1 MTEGP
6 KWHKL
11 LLFWTFLVDI
21 SNWLKFGRMIAPWYF
36 IYFKMRENNF
46 SLLFFMII
54 LLFLVVPCYL
64 ISSSIW
70 YCFSNKQLAILELIA
85 IVHTGIRLSEII
97 ITAPKKNRPV
107 NFFVAVF
114 GPAANYSII
123 IPNSILTANDKCL
136 LSVHISLHRSMTSW
150 MISIRDKVW
159 VEKWTLWWVSWHTN
173 HHPILCKN
181 NDLPI
186 SH

>member
-1 MTEGP
+1 MFSTRCDREGP
-6 KWHKL
+6 KWLKL

-21 SNWLKFGRMIAPWYF
+21 LF
-36 IYFKMRENNF
+36 ISKWGKIIFHSY
-46 SLLFFMII
+46 FFMIR
-54 LLFLVVPCYL
+54 LLFLVPCYL

-85 IVHTGIRLSEII
+85 IAHTSIRLSEII

-123 IPNSILTANDKCL
+123 IIFPSSIYIYC
-136 LSVHISLHRSMTSW
+136 
-150 MISIRDKVW
+150 
-159 VEKWTLWWVSWHTN
+159 KWQMPS
-173 HHPILCKN
+173 
-181 NDLPI
+181 
-186 SH
+186 

>member
-1 MTEGP
+1 
-6 KWHKL
+6 
-11 LLFWTFLVDI
+11 
-21 SNWLKFGRMIAPWYF
+21 MIAPWYF

-46 SLLFFMII
+46 SLLFFMLI

-85 IVHTGIRLSEII
+85 IVHTSIRLSEII

-123 IPNSILTANDKCL
+123 ITIFPSSIVYTAQMTNAFLVYTLVCIVRWLHGWFLLEIKSELKNEPFDEFLGTQTIIPSCVKTMICQFLIKLT
-136 LSVHISLHRSMTSW
+136 SLAQFG
-150 MISIRDKVW
+150 
-159 VEKWTLWWVSWHTN
+159 L
-173 HHPILCKN
+173 
-181 NDLPI
+181 
-186 SH
+186 